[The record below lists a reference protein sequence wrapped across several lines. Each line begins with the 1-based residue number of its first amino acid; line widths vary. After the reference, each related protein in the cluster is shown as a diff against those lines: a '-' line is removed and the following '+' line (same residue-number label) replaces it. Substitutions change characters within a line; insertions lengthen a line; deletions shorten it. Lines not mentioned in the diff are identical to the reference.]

1 MKNVFYDIQKL
12 PYTTPVRFF
21 AGILKKIR
29 MFVICFTV
37 FSAAV
42 HAQESPNVQRMP
54 PPDTPDSRK
63 AAVYT
68 HGQIQDPLKTAVP
81 GMKKIR
87 PENRQFGIVEDR
99 DTIPFVYLQEV
110 LVFSPLKFKNE
121 KERQQ
126 YNKLVRDVKKTLPY
140 AKLVYET
147 LIETYEY
154 IGTLPDDKTKDAHLK
169 RMEKE
174 LFKQYKPE
182 LKQFTLSQGK
192 LLIKLIDRECHQSS
206 YRLVDAFLGT
216 FRAGFWNLFA
226 GMLGASLKTK
236 YDPDGNDAMT
246 ERVVQLVEHGMI

>member
-1 MKNVFYDIQKL
+1 MKNVYYDIHQFSD
-12 PYTTPVRFF
+12 TATVRFF
-21 AGILKKIR
+21 AGKSKRILI
-29 MFVICFTV
+29 VVTCLAIIGPV
-37 FSAAV
+37 V
-42 HAQESPNVQRMP
+42 HAQEPLSDVQK
-54 PPDTPDSRK
+54 TPDSQK
-63 AAVYT
+63 TEVYA

-81 GMKKIR
+81 GMRKIR
-87 PENRQFGIVEDR
+87 PGNLQFGVVEGQ

-110 LVFSPLKFKNE
+110 LVFPPPKFKNE
-121 KERQQ
+121 KERLQ

-147 LIETYEY
+147 LVETYEY
-154 IGTLPDDKTKDAHLK
+154 IETLPDDKTKDAHLK

-206 YRLVDAFLGT
+206 YHLVGAFLGA

-226 GMLGASLKTK
+226 GMFGASLKTR
-236 YDPDGNDAMT
+236 YDPKGNDAMI